1 VQTKHHSGK
10 IEIKIKM
17 NLEELNEQILFQSTV
32 FKKVKDELKK
42 RIIGQEAFI
51 EKLLLAIITGGH
63 LLIEGVPGL
72 AKTETIK
79 SLAEC
84 INIQSQRIQFTP
96 DLLPADIT
104 GTQIYNPS
112 GAHFEIKKGPLFS
125 NLILADE
132 INRAPAKV
140 QSALLEAMAE
150 KSITIGDETFKL
162 DEPFIVLA
170 TQNPLEQ
177 EGTYMLPEAQMDRF
191 MMKIKIDYPSREEE
205 KRIMNLKALKRDTSL
220 DVIIGKEEILKARE
234 LVDKVYVDE
243 KIQDYIIDIIFA
255 TRSNVDNSKT
265 HSKQKIKE
273 LEGLLEYG
281 ASPRASI
288 ALLLASKA
296 YAYLQGRA
304 YVVPQDIKNIGF
316 DVLRHRIGLSFSA
329 SAEEKTPD
337 DLIKII
343 FDSIEVP

>member
-1 VQTKHHSGK
+1 
-10 IEIKIKM
+10 
-17 NLEELNEQILFQSTV
+17 
-32 FKKVKDELKK
+32 
-42 RIIGQEAFI
+42 
-51 EKLLLAIITGGH
+51 
-63 LLIEGVPGL
+63 
-72 AKTETIK
+72 
-79 SLAEC
+79 
-84 INIQSQRIQFTP
+84 
-96 DLLPADIT
+96 
-104 GTQIYNPS
+104 
-112 GAHFEIKKGPLFS
+112 
-125 NLILADE
+125 
-132 INRAPAKV
+132 
-140 QSALLEAMAE
+140 MAE

-220 DVIIGKEEILKARE
+220 DLIIGKEEILKARE

-255 TRSNVDNSKT
+255 TRSNVDSSKT
-265 HSKQKIKE
+265 HSKQKIKD

-296 YAYLQGRA
+296 YAYLHGRA

>member
-1 VQTKHHSGK
+1 MQESSSH
-10 IEIKIKM
+10 I
-17 NLEELNEQILFQSTV
+17 NLEELAEQIRYQSTLLRR
-32 FKKVKDELKK
+32 VKDEVAK

-79 SLAEC
+79 SLSEC
-84 INIQSQRIQFTP
+84 LNIHTQRIQFTP

-104 GTQIYNPS
+104 GTQIYNPN

-162 DEPFIVLA
+162 EEPFIVLA

-177 EGTYMLPEAQMDRF
+177 EGTYLLPEAQMDRF
-191 MMKIKIDYPSREEE
+191 MMKVKIDYPTREEE
-205 KRIMNLKALKRDTSL
+205 KKIMNLKAVKGEQKLNA
-220 DVIIGKEEILKARE
+220 IIGREEIFKARE

-255 TRSNVDNSKT
+255 TRLNTEASNA
-265 HSKQKIKE
+265 HSKQKIRE
-273 LEGLLEYG
+273 LDDLLEYG

-296 YAYLQGRA
+296 YAYLQGRS
-304 YVVPQDIKNIGF
+304 YVVPQDIKSIGF
-316 DVLRHRIGLSFSA
+316 DVLRHRIGLSFAA
-329 SAEEKTPD
+329 SAEEKTTD